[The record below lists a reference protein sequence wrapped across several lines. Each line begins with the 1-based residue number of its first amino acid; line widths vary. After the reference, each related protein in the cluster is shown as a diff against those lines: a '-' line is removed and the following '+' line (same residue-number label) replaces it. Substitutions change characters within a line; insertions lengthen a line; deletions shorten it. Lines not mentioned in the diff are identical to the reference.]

1 MQASVKAIAR
11 GNLRFRPTKQAMTIT
26 ESAAT
31 HIKNLLKEKND
42 PSVVGFKVGVVKR
55 GCNGLT
61 YNLDYAKED
70 SAKKLDEV
78 VEQHGVKVIIDSK
91 ALFSLINSSMD
102 FEDSKLSS
110 GFVFYN
116 PNVKGA
122 CGCGESFSV

>member
-1 MQASVKAIAR
+1 M
-11 GNLRFRPTKQAMTIT
+11 
-26 ESAAT
+26 
-31 HIKNLLKEKND
+31 
-42 PSVVGFKVGVVKR
+42 VGFKIGVMKR

-61 YNLDYAKED
+61 YNLDYANENC
-70 SAKKLDEV
+70 AKKFDEI

-91 ALFSLINSSMD
+91 ALLSLINSSMD